1 MNENLT
7 KLNLFLN
14 GKIENLSKLVEAHPE
29 KLTVKDIAEFLKID
43 EDSVRAAI
51 ENGVFG
57 MAWRKSGAMNKAY
70 STPTAQFVWWYT
82 GCDPLKVL

>member
-14 GKIENLSKLVEAHPE
+14 GKLENLGKLVEAHPE

-51 ENGVFG
+51 ESGVFG

>member
-1 MNENLT
+1 MNETLT
-7 KLNLFLN
+7 KLNSFLN
-14 GKIENLSKLVEAHPE
+14 DKLESLGKLAEEHPE
-29 KLTVKDIAEFLKID
+29 KLTVKDIAEFLKVD

-70 STPTAQFVWWYT
+70 SIPTAQFVWWYT
-82 GCDPLKVL
+82 GCDPLKVI